1 VKTALIT
8 GGAKGIGL
16 AISQELINDGWNVVI
31 TGRDASAIASAV
43 AGLATGPGKAVGKVM
58 DVRDRASIDAVFAEM
73 RTEFNSL
80 DSLINCAGV
89 IIRDESE
96 VLSENDWNTVID
108 TDLSGVF
115 KCSQA
120 AYADLVKSPGATI
133 VNVGSIAGSV
143 GIAGRAGYT
152 AAKAG
157 LEGLT
162 SVGIAGRAGYTAAKA
177 GLEGLTRTLG
187 LEWANHDIRVNAVA
201 PGWTRTEMVAGGI
214 KDGRLS
220 EAALTAR
227 IPQQRLAEPSEIAKV
242 IKFLMSAD
250 SSYITGQT
258 IVVDGGITIN
268 GNT

>member
-16 AISQELINDGWNVVI
+16 AISQELVNDGWNVVI
-31 TGRDASAIASAV
+31 TGRDATAIASAV
-43 AGLATGPGKAVGKVM
+43 AGLASGPGKAVGKVM
-58 DVRDRASIDAVFAEM
+58 DVRDRVSIDAVFSEI
-73 RTEFNSL
+73 RNQFDSL

-96 VLSENDWNTVID
+96 VLSEPDWNTVID

-162 SVGIAGRAGYTAAKA
+162 
-177 GLEGLTRTLG
+177 RTLG
-187 LEWANHDIRVNAVA
+187 LEWADRDIRVNAVA

-227 IPQQRLAEPSEIAKV
+227 IPQKRLAEPSEIAKV
-242 IKFLMSAD
+242 VKFLMSAD

>member
-1 VKTALIT
+1 MKTALIT

-31 TGRDASAIASAV
+31 TGRDATAIGSAV
-43 AGLATGPGKAVGKVM
+43 AGLNSGPGKAVGKIM
-58 DVRDRASIDAVFAEM
+58 DVRDRASIDAVL
-73 RTEFNSL
+73 TEIRDEFDSL

-96 VLSENDWNTVID
+96 VLSEQDWNTVID

-162 SVGIAGRAGYTAAKA
+162 
-177 GLEGLTRTLG
+177 RTLG
-187 LEWANHDIRVNAVA
+187 LEWADRDIRVNAVA

-242 IKFLMSAD
+242 VKFLMSTD

>member
-1 VKTALIT
+1 MKTALIT

-31 TGRDASAIASAV
+31 TGRDATAIGSAV
-43 AGLATGPGKAVGKVM
+43 AGLNSGPGKAVGKIM
-58 DVRDRASIDAVFAEM
+58 DVRDRASIDAVL
-73 RTEFNSL
+73 TEIRDEFDSL

-96 VLSENDWNTVID
+96 VLSEQDWNTVID

-162 SVGIAGRAGYTAAKA
+162 
-177 GLEGLTRTLG
+177 RTLG
-187 LEWANHDIRVNAVA
+187 LEWADRDIRVNAVA

-242 IKFLMSAD
+242 VKFLMSTDA
-250 SSYITGQT
+250 SYITGQT

>member
-1 VKTALIT
+1 MKTALVT

-16 AISQELINDGWNVVI
+16 AISQELVALGWNVVV
-31 TGRDASAIASAV
+31 TGRDAAAIDTAV
-43 AGLATGPGKAVGKVM
+43 AGLASGPGKAIGRVM
-58 DVRDRASIDAVFAEM
+58 DVRDRTSIDAVIADT
-73 RTEFNSL
+73 RSEFGSL

-89 IIRDESE
+89 IIRNESE
-96 VLSENDWNTVID
+96 VLSEVDWETVID

-120 AYADLVKSPGATI
+120 AFTDLEKAKGATI

-162 SVGIAGRAGYTAAKA
+162 
-177 GLEGLTRTLG
+177 RTLG
-187 LEWANHDIRVNAVA
+187 LEWADRDIRVNAVA

-220 EAALTAR
+220 EAALTSR
-227 IPQQRLAEPSEIAKV
+227 IPQKRLAEPSEIAKV
-242 IKFLMSAD
+242 VLFLMSSD

-258 IVVDGGITIN
+258 ITVDGGITIN

>member
-1 VKTALIT
+1 
-8 GGAKGIGL
+8 
-16 AISQELINDGWNVVI
+16 
-31 TGRDASAIASAV
+31 
-43 AGLATGPGKAVGKVM
+43 M
-58 DVRDRASIDAVFAEM
+58 DVRDRASIDAVFTEI
-73 RTEFNSL
+73 RTEFESL

-96 VLSENDWNTVID
+96 SLSEPDWNTVID

-162 SVGIAGRAGYTAAKA
+162 
-177 GLEGLTRTLG
+177 RTLG
-187 LEWANHDIRVNAVA
+187 LEWADRDIRVNAVA

-242 IKFLMSAD
+242 VKFLMSSD

>member
-1 VKTALIT
+1 MKTALVT

-16 AISQELINDGWNVVI
+16 AISQELVALGWNVVV
-31 TGRDASAIASAV
+31 TGRDAAAIDTAV
-43 AGLATGPGKAVGKVM
+43 AGLASGPGKAIGRVM
-58 DVRDRASIDAVFAEM
+58 DVRDRTSIDSVIADT
-73 RTEFNSL
+73 RSEFGSL

-89 IIRDESE
+89 IIRNDSE
-96 VLSENDWNTVID
+96 VLSEADWETVID

-120 AYADLVKSPGATI
+120 AFADLEKAKGATI

-162 SVGIAGRAGYTAAKA
+162 
-177 GLEGLTRTLG
+177 RTLG
-187 LEWANHDIRVNAVA
+187 LEWADRDIRVNAVA

-220 EAALTAR
+220 EAALTSR
-227 IPQQRLAEPSEIAKV
+227 IPQKRLAEPSEIAKV
-242 IKFLMSAD
+242 VLFLMSSD

-258 IVVDGGITIN
+258 ITVDGGITIN

>member
-1 VKTALIT
+1 VLIAEGFFNLKTALIT

-31 TGRDASAIASAV
+31 TGRDETAIASAV
-43 AGLATGPGKAVGKVM
+43 AVLGSGPGKAVGKIM
-58 DVRDRASIDAVFAEM
+58 DVRDRASIDAVFTEI
-73 RTEFNSL
+73 RTEFDSL

-96 VLSENDWNTVID
+96 ILSEQDWNTVID

-162 SVGIAGRAGYTAAKA
+162 
-177 GLEGLTRTLG
+177 RTLG
-187 LEWANHDIRVNAVA
+187 LEWADRDIRVNAVA

-242 IKFLMSAD
+242 VKFLMSAD

>member
-1 VKTALIT
+1 MKTALIT

-162 SVGIAGRAGYTAAKA
+162 
-177 GLEGLTRTLG
+177 RTLG

-242 IKFLMSAD
+242 IKLLMSAD

>member
-1 VKTALIT
+1 MTTALVT

-16 AISQELINDGWNVVI
+16 AISQELVALGWNVVV
-31 TGRDASAIASAV
+31 TGRDAAAIDTAV
-43 AGLATGPGKAVGKVM
+43 SGLASGPGKAIGRVM
-58 DVRDRASIDAVFAEM
+58 DVRDRTSIDSVITDT
-73 RTEFNSL
+73 RSEFGSL

-89 IIRDESE
+89 IIRNESE
-96 VLSENDWNTVID
+96 VLSEADWETVID

-120 AYADLVKSPGATI
+120 AFADLEKAKGATI

-162 SVGIAGRAGYTAAKA
+162 
-177 GLEGLTRTLG
+177 RTLG
-187 LEWANHDIRVNAVA
+187 LEWADRDIRVNAVA

-220 EAALTAR
+220 EAALTSR
-227 IPQQRLAEPSEIAKV
+227 IPQKRLAEPSEIAKV
-242 IKFLMSAD
+242 VLFLMSSD

-258 IVVDGGITIN
+258 ITVDGGITIN

>member
-1 VKTALIT
+1 MKTALVT

-16 AISQELINDGWNVVI
+16 AISQELVALGWNVVV
-31 TGRDASAIASAV
+31 TGRDAAAIDTAV
-43 AGLATGPGKAVGKVM
+43 SGLASGPGQAIGRVM
-58 DVRDRASIDAVFAEM
+58 DVRDRTSIDSVITDT
-73 RTEFNSL
+73 RSEFGSL

-89 IIRDESE
+89 IIRNESE
-96 VLSENDWNTVID
+96 VLSEADWETVID

-120 AYADLVKSPGATI
+120 AFADLEKAKGATI

-162 SVGIAGRAGYTAAKA
+162 
-177 GLEGLTRTLG
+177 RTLG
-187 LEWANHDIRVNAVA
+187 LEWADRDIRVNAVA

-220 EAALTAR
+220 EAALTSR
-227 IPQQRLAEPSEIAKV
+227 IPQKRLAEPSEIAKV
-242 IKFLMSAD
+242 VLFLMSSD

-258 IVVDGGITIN
+258 ITVDGGITIN

>member
-1 VKTALIT
+1 MKTALIT

-31 TGRDASAIASAV
+31 TGRDATAIASAV
-43 AGLATGPGKAVGKVM
+43 AGLTSGPGKAVGKVM
-58 DVRDRASIDAVFAEM
+58 DVRNRASIDAVFAEI
-73 RTEFNSL
+73 RTEFDSL

-96 VLSENDWNTVID
+96 SLSEQDWNTVID

-120 AYADLVKSPGATI
+120 AYADLVKSAGATI

-162 SVGIAGRAGYTAAKA
+162 
-177 GLEGLTRTLG
+177 RTLG
-187 LEWANHDIRVNAVA
+187 LEWADRDIRVNAVA

-242 IKFLMSAD
+242 VKFLMSAD

>member
-1 VKTALIT
+1 MKTALIT

-31 TGRDASAIASAV
+31 TGRDETAIASAV

-58 DVRDRASIDAVFAEM
+58 DVRDRASIDAVFTEI
-73 RTEFNSL
+73 RTEFDSL

-162 SVGIAGRAGYTAAKA
+162 
-177 GLEGLTRTLG
+177 RTLG
-187 LEWANHDIRVNAVA
+187 LEWANRDIRVNAVA

-242 IKFLMSAD
+242 VKFLMSAD

>member
-16 AISQELINDGWNVVI
+16 AISHELINDGWNVVI
-31 TGRDASAIASAV
+31 TGRDATAIASAV
-43 AGLATGPGKAVGKVM
+43 AGLNSGPGKAVGKVM
-58 DVRDRASIDAVFAEM
+58 DVRDRASIDAVFTEI
-73 RTEFNSL
+73 RTEFESL

-96 VLSENDWNTVID
+96 SLSEPDWNTVID

-162 SVGIAGRAGYTAAKA
+162 
-177 GLEGLTRTLG
+177 RTLG
-187 LEWANHDIRVNAVA
+187 LEWADRDIRVNAVA

-242 IKFLMSAD
+242 VKFLMSSD

>member
-1 VKTALIT
+1 MKTALVT

-16 AISQELINDGWNVVI
+16 AISQELVALGWNVVV
-31 TGRDASAIASAV
+31 TGRDAAAIDTAV
-43 AGLATGPGKAVGKVM
+43 AGLASGPGKTIGRVM
-58 DVRDRASIDAVFAEM
+58 DVRDRTSIDSVIADT
-73 RTEFNSL
+73 RSEFGSL

-96 VLSENDWNTVID
+96 VLSEADWETVID

-120 AYADLVKSPGATI
+120 AFADLEKAKGSTI

-162 SVGIAGRAGYTAAKA
+162 
-177 GLEGLTRTLG
+177 RTLG
-187 LEWANHDIRVNAVA
+187 LEWADRDIRVNAVA

-220 EAALTAR
+220 EAALTSR
-227 IPQQRLAEPSEIAKV
+227 IPQKRLAEPSEIAKV
-242 IKFLMSAD
+242 VLFLMSSD

-258 IVVDGGITIN
+258 ITVDGGITIN

>member
-1 VKTALIT
+1 MKTALVT

-16 AISQELINDGWNVVI
+16 AISQELVALGWNVVV
-31 TGRDASAIASAV
+31 TGRDAAAIDTAV
-43 AGLATGPGKAVGKVM
+43 AGLASGPGKAIGRVM
-58 DVRDRASIDAVFAEM
+58 DVRNRTSIDAVIADTRIGFG
-73 RTEFNSL
+73 SL
-80 DSLINCAGV
+80 DSLVNCAGV
-89 IIRDESE
+89 IIRNESE
-96 VLSENDWNTVID
+96 VLSEADWETVID

-120 AYADLVKSPGATI
+120 AFADLEKAKGATI

-162 SVGIAGRAGYTAAKA
+162 
-177 GLEGLTRTLG
+177 RTLG
-187 LEWANHDIRVNAVA
+187 LEWADRDIRVNAVA

-220 EAALTAR
+220 EAALTSR
-227 IPQQRLAEPSEIAKV
+227 IPQKRLAEPSEIAKV
-242 IKFLMSAD
+242 VLFLMSSD

-258 IVVDGGITIN
+258 ITVDGGITIN

>member
-1 VKTALIT
+1 MKTALIT

-16 AISQELINDGWNVVI
+16 AISQELINDGWDVVI
-31 TGRDASAIASAV
+31 TGRDATAIASAV
-43 AGLATGPGKAVGKVM
+43 AGLNTGPGKAVGKVM
-58 DVRDRASIDAVFAEM
+58 DVRDRASIDEVFAEI
-73 RTEFNSL
+73 RTEFDSL

-96 VLSENDWNTVID
+96 VLSEQDWNTVID

-162 SVGIAGRAGYTAAKA
+162 
-177 GLEGLTRTLG
+177 RTLG
-187 LEWANHDIRVNAVA
+187 LEWADRDIRVNAVA

-227 IPQQRLAEPSEIAKV
+227 IPQQRLAEPIEIAKV
-242 IKFLMSAD
+242 VKFLMSTDA
-250 SSYITGQT
+250 SYITGQT

>member
-31 TGRDASAIASAV
+31 TGRDETALANAV
-43 AGLATGPGKAVGKVM
+43 AGLTSGPGKAVGKVM
-58 DVRDRASIDAVFAEM
+58 DVRDRASIDAVFTEM
-73 RTEFNSL
+73 RTEFGSL

-89 IIRDESE
+89 IIRNESE
-96 VLSENDWNTVID
+96 VLSEQDWNTVID

-120 AYADLVKSPGATI
+120 AYSDLVKSPGATI

-143 GIAGRAGYT
+143 GIAGRA
-152 AAKAG
+152 
-157 LEGLT
+157 
-162 SVGIAGRAGYTAAKA
+162 SYTAAKA

-187 LEWANHDIRVNAVA
+187 LEWALRDIRVNAVA

-242 IKFLMSAD
+242 VKFLMSAD

-268 GNT
+268 GNS

>member
-1 VKTALIT
+1 MKTALIT

-31 TGRDASAIASAV
+31 TGRDATAIGSAV
-43 AGLATGPGKAVGKVM
+43 AGLNSGPGKAVGKIM
-58 DVRDRASIDAVFAEM
+58 DVRDRASIDEVLAEI
-73 RTEFNSL
+73 RTEFDSL

-96 VLSENDWNTVID
+96 ILSEQDWNTVID

-133 VNVGSIAGSV
+133 VNVGSIAGS
-143 GIAGRAGYT
+143 I
-152 AAKAG
+152 
-157 LEGLT
+157 
-162 SVGIAGRAGYTAAKA
+162 GIAGRAGYTAAKA

-187 LEWANHDIRVNAVA
+187 LEWADRDIRVNAVA

-242 IKFLMSAD
+242 VKFLMSTDA
-250 SSYITGQT
+250 SYITGQT

>member
-1 VKTALIT
+1 MKTALIT

-31 TGRDASAIASAV
+31 TGRDATAIGSAV
-43 AGLATGPGKAVGKVM
+43 AGLNSGPGKAVGKIM
-58 DVRDRASIDAVFAEM
+58 DVRDRASIDDVFAEI
-73 RTEFNSL
+73 RTEFDSL

-96 VLSENDWNTVID
+96 ILSEQDWNTVID

-162 SVGIAGRAGYTAAKA
+162 
-177 GLEGLTRTLG
+177 RTLG
-187 LEWANHDIRVNAVA
+187 LEWADRDIRVNAVA

-242 IKFLMSAD
+242 VKFLMSTDA
-250 SSYITGQT
+250 SYITGQT

>member
-1 VKTALIT
+1 MKTALVT

-16 AISQELINDGWNVVI
+16 AISQELVALGWNVVV
-31 TGRDASAIASAV
+31 TGRDSNAIDAAV
-43 AGLATGPGKAVGKVM
+43 AGLASGPGKAIGRVM
-58 DVRDRASIDAVFAEM
+58 DVRDRASINSVIADT
-73 RTEFNSL
+73 RGEFGSL

-89 IIRDESE
+89 IIRNESE
-96 VLSENDWNTVID
+96 VLSEADWETVID

-120 AYADLVKSPGATI
+120 AFADLEKAKGATI

-162 SVGIAGRAGYTAAKA
+162 
-177 GLEGLTRTLG
+177 RTLG
-187 LEWANHDIRVNAVA
+187 LEWADRDIRVNAVA

-220 EAALTAR
+220 EAALTSR
-227 IPQQRLAEPSEIAKV
+227 IPQKRLAEPSEIAKV
-242 IKFLMSAD
+242 VLFLMSSD

-258 IVVDGGITIN
+258 ITVDGGITIN

>member
-1 VKTALIT
+1 MKTALIT

-16 AISQELINDGWNVVI
+16 AISQELVNDGWNVVI
-31 TGRDASAIASAV
+31 TGRDATAIESAV
-43 AGLATGPGKAVGKVM
+43 AGLASGPGKAVGKVM
-58 DVRDRASIDAVFAEM
+58 DVRDRVSIDAVFSEI
-73 RTEFNSL
+73 RNQFDSL

-96 VLSENDWNTVID
+96 VLSEPDWNTVID

-162 SVGIAGRAGYTAAKA
+162 
-177 GLEGLTRTLG
+177 RTLG
-187 LEWANHDIRVNAVA
+187 LEWADRDIRVNAVA

-227 IPQQRLAEPSEIAKV
+227 IPQKRLAEPSEIAKV
-242 IKFLMSAD
+242 VKFLMSAD

>member
-1 VKTALIT
+1 MKTALIT

-16 AISQELINDGWNVVI
+16 AISQELVNDGWNVVI
-31 TGRDASAIASAV
+31 TGRDATAIASAV
-43 AGLATGPGKAVGKVM
+43 AGLASSPGKAVGKVM
-58 DVRDRASIDAVFAEM
+58 DVRDRVSIDAVFSEI
-73 RTEFNSL
+73 RNEFDSL

-96 VLSENDWNTVID
+96 VLSEPDWNTVID

-162 SVGIAGRAGYTAAKA
+162 
-177 GLEGLTRTLG
+177 RTLG
-187 LEWANHDIRVNAVA
+187 LEWADRDIRVNAVA

-242 IKFLMSAD
+242 VKFLMSAD

>member
-1 VKTALIT
+1 MKTALIT

-16 AISQELINDGWNVVI
+16 AISQELIADGWNVVI
-31 TGRDASAIASAV
+31 TGRDATAIASAV
-43 AGLATGPGKAVGKVM
+43 AGLASGPGKAVGKVM
-58 DVRDRASIDAVFAEM
+58 DVRNRASIDAVFSEM
-73 RTEFNSL
+73 RTEFDSL

-96 VLSENDWNTVID
+96 ALSEQDWDTVID

-120 AYADLVKSPGATI
+120 AFSDLVKSPGATI

-162 SVGIAGRAGYTAAKA
+162 
-177 GLEGLTRTLG
+177 RTLG
-187 LEWANHDIRVNAVA
+187 LEWADRDIRVNAVA
-201 PGWTRTEMVAGGI
+201 PGWTRTEMVASGI

-220 EAALTAR
+220 EVALTAR

-242 IKFLMSAD
+242 VKFLMSAD

>member
-1 VKTALIT
+1 MKTALIT

-16 AISQELINDGWNVVI
+16 AISHELINDGWNVVI
-31 TGRDASAIASAV
+31 TGRDATAIASAV
-43 AGLATGPGKAVGKVM
+43 AGLASGPGKAVGKVM
-58 DVRDRASIDAVFAEM
+58 DVRDRASIDAVFTEI
-73 RTEFNSL
+73 RTEFESL

-96 VLSENDWNTVID
+96 SLSEPDWNTVID

-120 AYADLVKSPGATI
+120 AYADLVKSHGATI

-162 SVGIAGRAGYTAAKA
+162 
-177 GLEGLTRTLG
+177 RTLG
-187 LEWANHDIRVNAVA
+187 LEWADRDIRVNAVA

-242 IKFLMSAD
+242 VKFLMSSD

>member
-1 VKTALIT
+1 MKTALIT
-8 GGAKGIGL
+8 GGGKGIGL

-31 TGRDASAIASAV
+31 TGRDATAIGSAV
-43 AGLATGPGKAVGKVM
+43 AGLNSGPGKAVGKVM
-58 DVRDRASIDAVFAEM
+58 DVRDRASIDAVFTEI
-73 RTEFNSL
+73 RTEFDSL

-96 VLSENDWNTVID
+96 ILSEQDWNTVID

-162 SVGIAGRAGYTAAKA
+162 
-177 GLEGLTRTLG
+177 RTLG
-187 LEWANHDIRVNAVA
+187 LEWADRDIRVNAVA

-242 IKFLMSAD
+242 VKFLMSMD

>member
-1 VKTALIT
+1 MKTALVT

-16 AISQELINDGWNVVI
+16 AISQELVALGWNVVV
-31 TGRDASAIASAV
+31 TGRDAAAIDTAL
-43 AGLATGPGKAVGKVM
+43 AGLVSGPGKAIGRVM
-58 DVRDRASIDAVFAEM
+58 DVRNRTSIDAVIADT
-73 RTEFNSL
+73 RSEFGSL

-89 IIRDESE
+89 IIRNESE
-96 VLSENDWNTVID
+96 VLSEADWETVID

-120 AYADLVKSPGATI
+120 AFTDLEKAKGATI

-162 SVGIAGRAGYTAAKA
+162 
-177 GLEGLTRTLG
+177 RTLG
-187 LEWANHDIRVNAVA
+187 LEWADRDIRVNAVA

-220 EAALTAR
+220 EAALTSR
-227 IPQQRLAEPSEIAKV
+227 IPQKRLAEPSEIAKV
-242 IKFLMSAD
+242 VLFLMSSD

-258 IVVDGGITIN
+258 ITVDGGITIN

>member
-1 VKTALIT
+1 MKTALVT

-16 AISQELINDGWNVVI
+16 AISQELISEGWNVVI
-31 TGRDASAIASAV
+31 SGRDATAIASAV
-43 AGLATGPGKAVGKVM
+43 ASLDSGPGKVSGKIM
-58 DVRDRASIDAVFAEM
+58 DVRDRASIDAVFAEV
-73 RTEFNSL
+73 RNEFNSL

-96 VLSENDWNTVID
+96 VLSEQDWNTVID

-120 AYADLVKSPGATI
+120 AYADLLKSPGATI

-162 SVGIAGRAGYTAAKA
+162 
-177 GLEGLTRTLG
+177 RTLG
-187 LEWANHDIRVNAVA
+187 LEWADRDIRVNAVA

-242 IKFLMSAD
+242 VKFLMSAD

>member
-1 VKTALIT
+1 MKTALVT

-16 AISQELINDGWNVVI
+16 AISQELVALGWNVVV
-31 TGRDASAIASAV
+31 TGRDAAAIDTAV
-43 AGLATGPGKAVGKVM
+43 AGLASGPGKVIGRVM
-58 DVRDRASIDAVFAEM
+58 DVRDRTSIDAVIADT
-73 RTEFNSL
+73 RSEFGSL

-89 IIRDESE
+89 IIRNESE
-96 VLSENDWNTVID
+96 VLSEADWETVID

-120 AYADLVKSPGATI
+120 AFTDLEKAKGATI

-162 SVGIAGRAGYTAAKA
+162 
-177 GLEGLTRTLG
+177 RTLG
-187 LEWANHDIRVNAVA
+187 LEWADRDIRVNAVA

-220 EAALTAR
+220 EAALTSR
-227 IPQQRLAEPSEIAKV
+227 IPQKRLAEPSEIAKV
-242 IKFLMSAD
+242 VLFLMSSD

-258 IVVDGGITIN
+258 ITVDGGITIN

>member
-16 AISQELINDGWNVVI
+16 AISQELISDGWNVVI
-31 TGRDASAIASAV
+31 TGRDATAIASAV

-58 DVRDRASIDAVFAEM
+58 DVRDRASIDAVFTEM
-73 RTEFNSL
+73 RTEFDSL

-120 AYADLVKSPGATI
+120 AYVDLVKSPGATI

-162 SVGIAGRAGYTAAKA
+162 
-177 GLEGLTRTLG
+177 RTLG
-187 LEWANHDIRVNAVA
+187 LEWANRDIRVNAVA

-242 IKFLMSAD
+242 VKFLMSAD

>member
-1 VKTALIT
+1 MKTAIVT

-16 AISQELINDGWNVVI
+16 AISQELVALGWNVVV
-31 TGRDASAIASAV
+31 TGRDAQAIDTAV
-43 AGLATGPGKAVGKVM
+43 TGLASGPGIAIGRVM
-58 DVRDRASIDAVFAEM
+58 DVRDRASIDSVIADS
-73 RTEFNSL
+73 RSEFGSI

-96 VLSENDWNTVID
+96 VLSEADWETVID

-115 KCSQA
+115 RCSQA
-120 AYADLVKSPGATI
+120 AFADLEKSKGATI

-162 SVGIAGRAGYTAAKA
+162 
-177 GLEGLTRTLG
+177 RTLG
-187 LEWANHDIRVNAVA
+187 LEWADRDIRVNAVA
-201 PGWTRTEMVAGGI
+201 PGWTRTEMVAGGL

-220 EAALTAR
+220 EAALTSR
-227 IPQQRLAEPSEIAKV
+227 IPQKRLAEPSEIAKV
-242 IKFLMSAD
+242 VLFLMSSD

-258 IVVDGGITIN
+258 ITVDGGITIN

>member
-16 AISQELINDGWNVVI
+16 AISHELINDGWNVVI
-31 TGRDASAIASAV
+31 TGRDAAAIKIAV
-43 AGLATGPGKAVGKVM
+43 AGLGSSRGKAVGKVM
-58 DVRDRASIDAVFAEM
+58 DVRDRASIDAVFAEV
-73 RTEFNSL
+73 RSEFDSI

-96 VLSENDWNTVID
+96 VLSESDWNTVID

-120 AYADLVKSPGATI
+120 AFSDLVKSPGATI

-162 SVGIAGRAGYTAAKA
+162 
-177 GLEGLTRTLG
+177 RTLG
-187 LEWANHDIRVNAVA
+187 LEWADRDIRVNAVA

-214 KDGRLS
+214 KDGRLF

-227 IPQQRLAEPSEIAKV
+227 IPQQRLAEPNEIAKV
-242 IKFLMSAD
+242 VKFLMSSD

>member
-1 VKTALIT
+1 MAIALVT
-8 GGAKGIGL
+8 GGAKGIGF
-16 AISQELINDGWNVVI
+16 AISDEFASQGWMVVI
-31 TGRDASAIASAV
+31 TGRDEVALASAAEELSARHPHAEV
-43 AGLATGPGKAVGKVM
+43 SWKSL
-58 DVRDRASIDAVFAEM
+58 DVRSRESIDRVFAEVSK
-73 RTEFNSL
+73 EVGSL
-80 DSLINCAGV
+80 TALVNCAGV

-96 VLSENDWNTVID
+96 NLSDDDWNTVIE

-115 KCSQA
+115 RCSQA
-120 AYADLVKSPGATI
+120 AFADLAKSIDATI

-143 GIAGRAGYT
+143 GIAGRASYT
-152 AAKAG
+152 A
-157 LEGLT
+157 
-162 SVGIAGRAGYTAAKA
+162 SKA

-187 LEWANHDIRVNAVA
+187 LEWADRGIRVNAVA

-220 EAALTAR
+220 EEALTAR
-227 IPQQRLAEPSEIAKV
+227 IPQKRLAEPSEIAKV
-242 IKFLMSAD
+242 VMFLASTD

>member
-1 VKTALIT
+1 MKTALVT

-16 AISQELINDGWNVVI
+16 AISQELVALSWNVVV
-31 TGRDASAIASAV
+31 TGRDAAAIDTAV
-43 AGLATGPGKAVGKVM
+43 AGLASGPGKAIGRVM
-58 DVRDRASIDAVFAEM
+58 DVRDRTSIDSVIADT
-73 RTEFNSL
+73 RSEFGSL

-96 VLSENDWNTVID
+96 VLSEADWETVID

-120 AYADLVKSPGATI
+120 AFADLEKAKGATI

-162 SVGIAGRAGYTAAKA
+162 
-177 GLEGLTRTLG
+177 RTLG
-187 LEWANHDIRVNAVA
+187 LEWADRDIRVNAVA

-220 EAALTAR
+220 EASLTSR
-227 IPQQRLAEPSEIAKV
+227 IPQKRLAEPSEIAKV
-242 IKFLMSAD
+242 VLFLISSD

-258 IVVDGGITIN
+258 ITVDGGITIN

>member
-1 VKTALIT
+1 LDMKTALVT

-16 AISQELINDGWNVVI
+16 AISQELVALGWNVVV
-31 TGRDASAIASAV
+31 TGRDAAAIDTAV
-43 AGLATGPGKAVGKVM
+43 AGLASGPGKAIGRVM
-58 DVRDRASIDAVFAEM
+58 DVRDRTSIDAVIADT
-73 RTEFNSL
+73 RSEFGSL

-89 IIRDESE
+89 IIRNESE
-96 VLSENDWNTVID
+96 VLSEVDWETVID

-120 AYADLVKSPGATI
+120 AFADLEKAKGATI

-162 SVGIAGRAGYTAAKA
+162 
-177 GLEGLTRTLG
+177 RTLG
-187 LEWANHDIRVNAVA
+187 LEWADRDIRVNAVA

-220 EAALTAR
+220 EAALTSR
-227 IPQQRLAEPSEIAKV
+227 IPQKRLAEPSEIAKV
-242 IKFLMSAD
+242 VLFLMSSD

-258 IVVDGGITIN
+258 ITVDGGITIN

>member
-1 VKTALIT
+1 MKTALVT

-16 AISQELINDGWNVVI
+16 AISQELVALGWNVVV
-31 TGRDASAIASAV
+31 TGRDAAAIDTAV
-43 AGLATGPGKAVGKVM
+43 SGLASGPGKAIGRVM
-58 DVRDRASIDAVFAEM
+58 DVRDRTSIDSVIADT
-73 RTEFNSL
+73 RSEFGSL

-89 IIRDESE
+89 IIRNESE
-96 VLSENDWNTVID
+96 VLSEADWETVID

-120 AYADLVKSPGATI
+120 AFTDLEKAKGATI

-162 SVGIAGRAGYTAAKA
+162 
-177 GLEGLTRTLG
+177 RTLG
-187 LEWANHDIRVNAVA
+187 LEWADRDIRVNAVA

-220 EAALTAR
+220 EAALTSR
-227 IPQQRLAEPSEIAKV
+227 IPQKRLAEPSEIAKV
-242 IKFLMSAD
+242 VLFLMSSD

-258 IVVDGGITIN
+258 ITVDGGITIN

>member
-1 VKTALIT
+1 MKTALVT

-16 AISQELINDGWNVVI
+16 AISQELVALGWNVVV
-31 TGRDASAIASAV
+31 TGRDAAAIDTAV
-43 AGLATGPGKAVGKVM
+43 AGLASGPGKTIGRVM
-58 DVRDRASIDAVFAEM
+58 DVRDRTSIDSVIADT
-73 RTEFNSL
+73 RSEFGSL

-96 VLSENDWNTVID
+96 VLSEADWETVID

-120 AYADLVKSPGATI
+120 AFADLEKAKGATI

-157 LEGLT
+157 
-162 SVGIAGRAGYTAAKA
+162 I
-177 GLEGLTRTLG
+177 EGLTRTLG
-187 LEWANHDIRVNAVA
+187 LEWADRDIRVNAVA

-220 EAALTAR
+220 EAALTSR
-227 IPQQRLAEPSEIAKV
+227 IPQKRLAEPSEIAKV
-242 IKFLMSAD
+242 VLFLMSSD

-258 IVVDGGITIN
+258 ITVDGGITIN

>member
-1 VKTALIT
+1 LDMKTALVT

-16 AISQELINDGWNVVI
+16 AISQELVAFGWNVVV
-31 TGRDASAIASAV
+31 TGRDAAAIDTAV
-43 AGLATGPGKAVGKVM
+43 AGLASGPGKAIGRVM
-58 DVRDRASIDAVFAEM
+58 DVRDRTSIDAVIADTRNELG
-73 RTEFNSL
+73 SL

-89 IIRDESE
+89 IIRNESE
-96 VLSENDWNTVID
+96 VLSEADWETVID

-120 AYADLVKSPGATI
+120 AFADLEKAKGATI

-162 SVGIAGRAGYTAAKA
+162 
-177 GLEGLTRTLG
+177 RTLG
-187 LEWANHDIRVNAVA
+187 LEWADRDIRVNAVA

-220 EAALTAR
+220 EAALTSR
-227 IPQQRLAEPSEIAKV
+227 IPQKRLAEPSEIAKV
-242 IKFLMSAD
+242 VLFLMSSD

-258 IVVDGGITIN
+258 ITVDGGITIN